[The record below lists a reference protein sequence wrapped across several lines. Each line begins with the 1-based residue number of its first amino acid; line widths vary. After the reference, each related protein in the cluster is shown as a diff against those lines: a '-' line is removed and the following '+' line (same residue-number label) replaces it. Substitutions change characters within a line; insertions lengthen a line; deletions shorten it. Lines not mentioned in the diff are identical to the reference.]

1 MASPAL
7 NLLLGPHAP
16 DVLAAAL
23 AQYGGEL
30 EHLQPGHV
38 NVRPSGAA
46 TVMYWAAVRRA
57 DGSRTTEILAA
68 TTGSHIPQGAAVV
81 AGEHLGEPVEIGIW
95 RWPQDPAL
103 PALAAATD
111 PGVLRELGLGTT
123 EVTEVRVRAYRPA
136 QRAVLE
142 VRDGERTWFLKVVR
156 PSAATHVR
164 ARLDLAASAHLPV
177 PPVAGFSADGM
188 IVLPEAPGTPQ
199 RSVLA
204 DGAVAPPP
212 EALEALLD
220 ALPAEL
226 TAMPRRRSHLQL
238 VDDNAAALRW
248 AAADEPAV
256 LAELDDLVDAL
267 HTVEEMPGPVVPVH
281 GDFYEGQLLT
291 RGERITGLVD
301 LDTAGPGER
310 IDEWAM
316 LLAHLSGLDLDD
328 QWHPTAGRYAAEVL
342 AHAGRRVPP
351 RQLRQRTAAA
361 LLGLA
366 TGPFRIQHP
375 RWPEHTVARLELAK
389 KWLASAG

>member
-188 IVLPEAPGTPQ
+188 IVLPEAPGTPL

-204 DGAVAPPP
+204 DGA
-212 EALEALLD
+212 
-220 ALPAEL
+220 
-226 TAMPRRRSHLQL
+226 
-238 VDDNAAALRW
+238 
-248 AAADEPAV
+248 
-256 LAELDDLVDAL
+256 
-267 HTVEEMPGPVVPVH
+267 
-281 GDFYEGQLLT
+281 
-291 RGERITGLVD
+291 
-301 LDTAGPGER
+301 
-310 IDEWAM
+310 
-316 LLAHLSGLDLDD
+316 
-328 QWHPTAGRYAAEVL
+328 
-342 AHAGRRVPP
+342 
-351 RQLRQRTAAA
+351 
-361 LLGLA
+361 
-366 TGPFRIQHP
+366 
-375 RWPEHTVARLELAK
+375 
-389 KWLASAG
+389 

>member
-1 MASPAL
+1 MLCDA
-7 NLLLGPHAP
+7 
-16 DVLAAAL
+16 
-23 AQYGGEL
+23 E
-30 EHLQPGHV
+30 
-38 NVRPSGAA
+38 
-46 TVMYWAAVRRA
+46 
-57 DGSRTTEILAA
+57 
-68 TTGSHIPQGAAVV
+68 
-81 AGEHLGEPVEIGIW
+81 
-95 RWPQDPAL
+95 
-103 PALAAATD
+103 
-111 PGVLRELGLGTT
+111 
-123 EVTEVRVRAYRPA
+123 RV
-136 QRAVLE
+136 
-142 VRDGERTWFLKVVR
+142 
-156 PSAATHVR
+156 
-164 ARLDLAASAHLPV
+164 
-177 PPVAGFSADGM
+177 
-188 IVLPEAPGTPQ
+188 I
-199 RSVLA
+199 
-204 DGAVAPPP
+204 PPP